1 MNPTIDHGRGTSD
14 IYDLIEFNWDVAKY
28 NYSSF
33 LLLLDRFSGQ
43 LWTLFVL
50 GIAFFMYKMYQRLN
64 KIKKVPR
71 SDDYRSPARIPEEP
85 RRDQSPRRSQS
96 RH

>member
-33 LLLLDRFSGQ
+33 LLLLDRFSGP

-50 GIAFFMYKMYQRLN
+50 AIVFFMYKMYKRLN

-71 SDDYRSPARIPEEP
+71 PDDYRSPARNGEP
-85 RRDQSPRRSQS
+85 PRGQSPRRSVS
-96 RH
+96 RQ